1 MQFITAHWSYHHHCS
16 SSLGPTK
23 QYKTKWP
30 LFWQIH
36 LLWEVLPRNPG
47 RWGGIVRWSHSTCH
61 VSLPTISLPL
71 SSSLMNIKPV
81 IFCNILLLKFFFK
94 LKCCLTF
101 IVFPFR
107 KISKGQFSKLK
118 NDQLDYEPFVEC
130 DECGRKMHQI
140 CVLHFE
146 PIWPNG

>member
-1 MQFITAHWSYHHHCS
+1 
-16 SSLGPTK
+16 
-23 QYKTKWP
+23 
-30 LFWQIH
+30 
-36 LLWEVLPRNPG
+36 
-47 RWGGIVRWSHSTCH
+47 
-61 VSLPTISLPL
+61 
-71 SSSLMNIKPV
+71 MNIKPV
-81 IFCNILLLKFFFK
+81 IFCNILWLNFFLKIKMLLNFF
-94 LKCCLTF
+94 
-101 IVFPFR
+101 VFPFR